1 MSVSAS
7 TSANSQGRSK
17 RRTGSHA
24 ARPGPRGSHAALLPA
39 PEIPNIAHAT
49 SADPRELDALL
60 VIVPDAPT
68 SSLFEQL
75 PESERWQ
82 ELNARTLS
90 TSKTARSGTVR
101 TTVLTNRR
109 QTLAVLG
116 YIGAE
121 ASTFE
126 RLALAGRMFKEAS
139 ARNPGSVGLIAL
151 GDASADESGI
161 DALLAA
167 GLASAFQMP
176 AYHAKPDTDAAIG
189 RLVLVGAPKVD
200 IPYAVAA
207 ARGNNL
213 VRWLTALPPN
223 MLDARGYHD
232 TIAKLARTNKLGL
245 TWLDEQ
251 SLRRLGANAFLAVSA
266 ANVTRDAGIAHLTY
280 RPPGHKARSRA
291 GSSRARSSPA
301 SAPPDITLVGKGIL
315 FDTGGVNLKP
325 HRSMLDM
332 HIDMSGSAVALATL
346 LALVEL
352 QAPIAVDAWLAITE
366 NQIGPN
372 AYRPQ
377 EVVTAANGVTIQ
389 VIHTDAEGRM
399 VLADTLALA
408 SKTRPRFMIDFAT
421 LTGAAVYSL
430 TERMSGVLTNRQPLA
445 PKLVEA
451 GRTSGERVW
460 NFPFDSDYDTD
471 LESKVADILQCSVDG
486 KGDHIL
492 ATRFL
497 SRFVPEDIAWAH
509 VDLAAASRT
518 GGLAHINT
526 DITGFGVRYALELIL
541 KHDILGAVGR
551 RK

>member
-7 TSANSQGRSK
+7 TSANSRGRSK
-17 RRTGSHA
+17 RRTGSHT
-24 ARPGPRGSHAALLPA
+24 ARLGPASLLPA
-39 PEIPNIAHAT
+39 AEIPKIAHAT
-49 SADPRELDALL
+49 SADPAELDALL
-60 VIVPDAPT
+60 VIVPDEPT
-68 SSLFEQL
+68 ASLFEQL

-90 TSKTARSGTVR
+90 TSRTARSGTVR
-101 TTVLTNRR
+101 TTVLSNPR
-109 QTLAVLG
+109 QTIAVLG
-116 YIGAE
+116 YIGAK

-126 RLALAGRMFKEAS
+126 RLSLAGRMLKEAS
-139 ARNPGSVGLIAL
+139 ARNPKTVGLMVL
-151 GDASADESGI
+151 GDASAAQGGME
-161 DALLAA
+161 ALLAA
-167 GLASAFQMP
+167 GFACAFQMP
-176 AYHAKPDTDAAIG
+176 AYRAKSDDEGRIG
-189 RLVLVGAPKVD
+189 RFVLVGTTKVD
-200 IPYAVAA
+200 IPYAIAA

-223 MLDARGYHD
+223 KLDARGYHD
-232 TIAKLARTNKLGL
+232 TIAKLARTHKLGL
-245 TWLDEQ
+245 TWHDEQ
-251 SLRRLGANAFLAVSA
+251 SLRRLGANAFLAVSQ

-280 RPPGHKARSRA
+280 RPKGNKSRS
-291 GSSRARSSPA
+291 
-301 SAPPDITLVGKGIL
+301 PDVALVGKGIL

-332 HIDMSGSAVALATL
+332 HTDMSGSAVALATL

-352 QAPIAVDAWLAITE
+352 QAPISVDAWLAITE

-377 EVVTAANGVTIQ
+377 EVITASNGVTIQ

-408 SKTRPRFMIDFAT
+408 SKTQPRFMIDFAT

-430 TERMSGVLTNRQPLA
+430 TERMSGVLTNQEPLA
-445 PKLVEA
+445 AKLVEA

-471 LESKVADILQCSVDG
+471 LESKVADILQCSTDG

-497 SRFVPEDIAWAH
+497 SRFVPEEIPWAH
-509 VDLAAASRT
+509 VDLAASTRT

-526 DITGFGVRYALELIL
+526 EVTGFGVRYALELIL
-541 KHDILGAVGR
+541 KQDILGKVGP

>member
-1 MSVSAS
+1 M
-7 TSANSQGRSK
+7 
-17 RRTGSHA
+17 
-24 ARPGPRGSHAALLPA
+24 
-39 PEIPNIAHAT
+39 
-49 SADPRELDALL
+49 DALL
-60 VIVPDAPT
+60 VIVPVQP
-68 SSLFEQL
+68 SVLEQL
-75 PESERWQ
+75 PDSERWQ
-82 ELNARTLS
+82 ELNARA
-90 TSKTARSGTVR
+90 KPRAGTVR
-101 TTVLTNRR
+101 TTVLTNKR

-116 YIGAE
+116 YVGAK

-126 RLALAGRMFKEAS
+126 RLSLAGRMFKEAS
-139 ARNPGSVGLIAL
+139 ARNPRIVGLMAL
-151 GDASADESGI
+151 GDAPQDLSPSGDL

-176 AYHAKPDTDAAIG
+176 AYRSKSDDDAGIERLLLAGPDLIG
-189 RLVLVGAPKVD
+189 QGKVD
-200 IPYAVAA
+200 IPYAIAS
-207 ARGNNL
+207 ARGTNL

-223 MLDARGYHD
+223 KLDSRGYRD
-232 TIAKLARTNKLGL
+232 TVAKIARTRKLGFE
-245 TWLDEQ
+245 WYDERA
-251 SLRRLGANAFLAVSA
+251 LKRLGANAFLAVSA
-266 ANVTRDAGIAHLTY
+266 ANANRDAGIAHLTY
-280 RPPGHKARSRA
+280 RPKGNKARS
-291 GSSRARSSPA
+291 
-301 SAPPDITLVGKGIL
+301 PDIALVGKGIL

-332 HIDMSGSAVALATL
+332 HTDMSGSAVALGTL

-352 QAPIAVDAWLAITE
+352 DAPIAVDAWLAITE
-366 NQIGPN
+366 NQIGPT

-377 EVVTAANGVTIQ
+377 EVITASNGVTIQ

-408 SKTRPRFMIDFAT
+408 SKTEPRFMIDFAT

-430 TERMSGVLTNRQPLA
+430 TERMSAVLTNRESLA
-445 PKLVEA
+445 TALVEA

-460 NFPFDSDYDTD
+460 NFPLDPDFDTD
-471 LESKVADILQCSVDG
+471 LESKVADVMQCSVDG

-497 SRFVPEDIAWAH
+497 SRFVPEKTPWAH
-509 VDLAAASRT
+509 VDLAASTRT

-526 DITGFGVRYALELIL
+526 EITGFGVRYALELIL

>member
-1 MSVSAS
+1 M
-7 TSANSQGRSK
+7 
-17 RRTGSHA
+17 
-24 ARPGPRGSHAALLPA
+24 
-39 PEIPNIAHAT
+39 
-49 SADPRELDALL
+49 DALL
-60 VIVPDAPT
+60 VIVPVEP
-68 SSLFEQL
+68 SVLQQL

-82 ELNARTLS
+82 ELNAR
-90 TSKTARSGTVR
+90 SKARAGTVR
-101 TTVLTNRR
+101 TTVLTNKR

-116 YIGAE
+116 YIGAK

-126 RLALAGRMFKEAS
+126 RLSLAGRMFKEAS
-139 ARNPGSVGLIAL
+139 ARNPRIVGLMAL
-151 GDASADESGI
+151 GDAPQDMSRAGDLSHAGDLE
-161 DALLAA
+161 ALLAA

-176 AYHAKPDTDAAIG
+176 AFRSKSDDDAGIERLLLVAKT
-189 RLVLVGAPKVD
+189 KVD
-200 IPYAVAA
+200 IPYGIAS
-207 ARGNNL
+207 ARGTNL

-223 MLDARGYHD
+223 KLDSRGYHD
-232 TIAKLARTNKLGL
+232 TVANLARTHKLGFE
-245 TWLDEQ
+245 WYDEPA
-251 SLRRLGANAFLAVSA
+251 LKRLGANAFLAVSA
-266 ANVTRDAGIAHLTY
+266 ANANRDAGIAHLTY
-280 RPPGHKARSRA
+280 RPKGNKARS
-291 GSSRARSSPA
+291 
-301 SAPPDITLVGKGIL
+301 PDIALVGKGIL

-332 HIDMSGSAVALATL
+332 HTDMSGSAVALATL

-352 QAPIAVDAWLAITE
+352 DAPIAVDAWLAITE
-366 NQIGPN
+366 NQIGPT

-377 EVVTAANGVTIQ
+377 EVITASNGVTIQ

-408 SKTRPRFMIDFAT
+408 GKTEPRFMIDFAT

-430 TERMSGVLTNRQPLA
+430 TERMSAVLTNRESLA
-445 PKLVEA
+445 TALVEA

-460 NFPFDSDYDTD
+460 NFPLDPDFDTD
-471 LESKVADILQCSVDG
+471 MESKIADIMQCGVES

-497 SRFVPEDIAWAH
+497 SRFVPEKTPWAH
-509 VDLAAASRT
+509 VDLAASTRT

-526 DITGFGVRYALELIL
+526 EITGFGVRYALELIL